1 MTKKVSNT
9 SMNKI
14 EIPYSL
20 WRQIML
26 PYCWQWWGKAG
37 PDTKQLWW
45 KSFYDCL
52 GRADV
57 FGVSSCHKTWS
68 GFCLSAMLFVHKDSA
83 GRLEIR
89 MGTQMYHFLHRALL
103 KYTFRTHKCTSEEFT
118 LTFFCF
124 YTELK
129 KIYIYPQT
137 APKTLNETFL
147 HVKRFIKSLCLLCRL
162 HPIHLLVFTT

>member
-9 SMNKI
+9 SMNEI

-26 PYCWQWWGKAG
+26 PYRWQWWGKAG
-37 PDTKQLWW
+37 PNTKQLWW

-52 GRADV
+52 GRADI
-57 FGVSSCHKTWS
+57 FRVSPSHKMWS

-89 MGTQMYHFLHRALL
+89 MGTKMYHFLHRDLL
-103 KYTFRTHKCTSEEFT
+103 KYTFRTHKYTGEDFPM
-118 LTFFCF
+118 TFFAF
-124 YTELK
+124 ILS
-129 KIYIYPQT
+129 YIF
-137 APKTLNETFL
+137 FL
-147 HVKRFIKSLCLLCRL
+147 SPNHTKNSQRNLSAF
-162 HPIHLLVFTT
+162 